1 MKDHAKKGATRLQLQ
16 LRRLQTVGDPS
27 AGASG
32 RKFQVRAEC
41 RKKYSL
47 PPELF
52 SLSGNLVF
60 ADFSAARGLA
70 ARMNQER
77 RADLHPQAA
86 VRAGDLNALALID
99 EILHYLVALYRE
111 QVKPA
116 LWNDFIAAEAEPE
129 LLEKTALAFLRVFPA
144 PEMAS
149 RDLDAAAFLGKADSA
164 AGGEKRGIALEESL
178 LLFLA
183 NENPAAVVLRELF
196 ADDDLRRESPYEQ
209 VLSSLEEYLAGLPP
223 FGPEKTSLIE
233 MLRAPAKASPH
244 SLAGQLEYMR
254 RHWGLLLRPFIDRLL
269 LGQDL
274 IREESKARL
283 PGPGPARAPLLG
295 DALDEFQEGVR
306 FSEDTD
312 WMSRLVLLAK
322 CVHVWLF
329 QLSEKYARTVSTLFD
344 IPDEELDLLASW
356 GINGLWLIGLWE
368 RSPASRQIKRMSGN
382 SEALASAY
390 SIFDYR
396 VAEDLGGPAGL
407 EHLKQRL
414 ASRGMR
420 LAADM
425 VPNHMGLD
433 SPWLS
438 EHPGWFISLP
448 RSPFPVY
455 TFQGPDLSADHRFSI
470 QIEDH
475 YYNRS
480 DAAVVFRHFDHAS
493 GRERY
498 VYHGNDGT
506 RMPWNDTAQLDYLN
520 PELRE
525 AVINTILSVAGMVP
539 IIRFDAAMTL
549 TRKHYQR
556 LWYPLPGTGGDIPS
570 RAEHGLPAA
579 EFNRAMPREFW
590 REVVDR
596 VNVQA
601 PGTLLL
607 AEAFWLLEGYFVRS
621 LGMHRVYNSAFMN
634 FLKDEDNDKFRSM
647 IAEVLAFD
655 PQILKRFVNFLSNPD
670 EETAA
675 AQFGK
680 QDKYFGVCTLMVT
693 LPGLPMF
700 GHGQVEGLA
709 EKFGMEYA
717 RPYWGEKPDQEV
729 VSRHEREIFPL
740 LRRRELFA
748 EVENF
753 YLLDCRAGSGEINQ
767 NVIAFCNRRGD
778 EAFLVIYHNRYEH
791 AAGAICQ
798 AVPRLDGKR
807 EDLSLAL
814 DLPRGAG
821 RFIAFRD
828 LVSGLEYIR
837 EASDLAAN
845 GLWIELG
852 AYQRH
857 VFHCFRELPR
867 KDGGLWAEITADLGG
882 RGLPDIQAEA
892 RERRERMI
900 LGAFAA
906 FPSVGLLR
914 RFSALVLPAGRGSAL
929 APLLAEL
936 KVEINAFRKRFPW
949 FDLQDSGKLTQ
960 KLALFLKMANPRDAF
975 PYLSRN
981 SQAIKTLS
989 SWRELLTASSTVFY
1003 LSLLDLIWSDLGLP
1017 GKRGQELTAPLQYLF
1032 LGLGFSFDTANRA
1045 AGLVIRA
1052 GRIKPFNADAV
1063 FSGGGDDQLEAL
1075 LGVRENEGRLI
1086 FDLEAASDYLDFF
1099 YSKALRVLLG
1109 FEKRITASKLRLMAE
1124 LVRKHSRAL
1133 GALAASA
1140 GDWRRLLELEAG
1152 A

>member
-1 MKDHAKKGATRLQLQ
+1 MKAHAKKGVNLLHLQLCRLQA
-16 LRRLQTVGDPS
+16 VDSPA
-27 AGASG
+27 AGSCG
-32 RKFQVRAEC
+32 RNFQVRSEC

-47 PPELF
+47 PTELF
-52 SLSGNLVF
+52 SLNGNLVF
-60 ADFSAARGLA
+60 ADFAAARGLA
-70 ARMNQER
+70 AQMNRER
-77 RADLHPQAA
+77 QADLHPQAA

-99 EILHYLVALYRE
+99 EILHYLISIYRE

-116 LWNDFIAAEAEPE
+116 LWSDFTKASAEPS
-129 LLEKTALAFLRVFPA
+129 LLEKTVHAFLEAFPA
-144 PEMAS
+144 PEMAVK
-149 RDLDAAAFLGKADSA
+149 DLDAASFLGKPDSA
-164 AGGEKRGIALEESL
+164 TGREKREILLEESL
-178 LLFLA
+178 LLALV
-183 NENPAAVVLRELF
+183 NENPAAAVLRELF
-196 ADDDLRRESPYEQ
+196 SDDDLRRESPYEL
-209 VLSSLEEYLAGLPP
+209 VLDSLEKYLSGLPP

-254 RHWGLLLRPFIDRLL
+254 SHWGLLLRPFMDRLL
-269 LGQDL
+269 LGEDL

-295 DALDEFQEGVR
+295 DAPAEFHEGVR

-329 QLSEKYARTVSTLFD
+329 QLGEKYGRRVGNLFE
-344 IPDEELDLLASW
+344 IPDEELDTMAAW
-356 GINGLWLIGLWE
+356 GINGLWLIGIWE
-368 RSPASRQIKRMSGN
+368 RSPASRQIKRMTGN

-396 VAEDLGGPAGL
+396 VAADLGGPDGL
-407 EHLKQRL
+407 ENLKQRL
-414 ASRGMR
+414 AARGMR

-438 EHPGWFISLP
+438 EHPDWFISLP
-448 RSPFPVY
+448 HSPFPVY
-455 TFQGPDLSADHRFSI
+455 SFNGPDLSADPRFCI
-470 QIEDH
+470 QLEDH

-480 DAAVVFRHFDHAS
+480 DAAVVFRHSERAG
-493 GRERY
+493 GRVRY

-506 RMPWNDTAQLDYLN
+506 SMPWNDTAQLNYLN

-525 AVINTILSVAGMVP
+525 AVMRTILAVAGLVP

-549 TRKHYQR
+549 TRRHYQR
-556 LWYPLPGTGGDIPS
+556 LWYPVPGTGGDIPS
-570 RAEHGLPAA
+570 RAEQGLPAP

-596 VNVQA
+596 VNAEA

-634 FLKDEDNDKFRSM
+634 FLKDEDNDKFRAM

-655 PQILKRFVNFLSNPD
+655 PQVLKRFVNFLSNPD
-670 EETAA
+670 EDSAA
-675 AQFGK
+675 AQFGR

-717 RPYWGEKPDQEV
+717 RPYWGEKPDPEMI
-729 VSRHEREIFPL
+729 SRHEREIFPL

-753 YLLDCRAGSGEINQ
+753 YLLECRGREGVNNENL
-767 NVIAFCNRRGD
+767 IAFCNRAGEER
-778 EAFLVIYHNRYEH
+778 FLVVYHNRYEQ
-791 AAGAICQ
+791 AAGSVNRALPRMGERPRDLTQ
-798 AVPRLDGKR
+798 ALG
-807 EDLSLAL
+807 
-814 DLPRGAG
+814 LPRGAG

-837 EASDLAAN
+837 EASALAAE

-857 VFHCFRELPR
+857 VFHRFRELPR
-867 KDGGLWAEITADLGG
+867 RDRDLWAEIAADLNG
-882 RGLPDIQAEA
+882 RGLPDIEAEA
-892 RERRERMI
+892 RERRERRM
-900 LGAFAA
+900 LVAFAG
-906 FPSVGLLR
+906 FPPVSLLKS
-914 RFSALVLPAGRGSAL
+914 FSTLVLEGGRRPDP
-929 APLLAEL
+929 APLLADLEA
-936 KVEINAFRKRFPW
+936 EIAAFRERFPW
-949 FDLQDSGKLTQ
+949 FGLREPEELPKKLG
-960 KLALFLKMANPRDAF
+960 LFLKLANPLAAL
-975 PYLSRN
+975 PLVSRN
-981 SQAIKTLS
+981 REAARVIRTWRDLLS
-989 SWRELLTASSTVFY
+989 ASSTVFY
-1003 LSLLDLIWSDLGLP
+1003 AGLLDLIWSELQPAPDQRLKLAESLGRILL
-1017 GKRGQELTAPLQYLF
+1017 ELGCSAPV
-1032 LGLGFSFDTANRA
+1032 ARRA
-1045 AGLVIRA
+1045 AGLVAAA
-1052 GRIKPFNADAV
+1052 GEINPFGPGPIFAAFEPDS
-1063 FSGGGDDQLEAL
+1063 FHYL
-1075 LGVRENEGRLI
+1075 LGRREIEGRPV
-1086 FDLEAASDYLDFF
+1086 FDPEAAVDYLDFF
-1099 YSKALRVLLG
+1099 FCRALQEMPWPGKKLDPDRALELAGLGRRRDAALKALN
-1109 FEKRITASKLRLMAE
+1109 TA
-1124 LVRKHSRAL
+1124 
-1133 GALAASA
+1133 AA
-1140 GDWRRLLELEAG
+1140 DWCRLLELESG
-1152 A
+1152 D